1 MVEHRTFNPM
11 VLGSSPNTLIYN
23 FGDIF
28 QLVESMFCKYKV
40 IGSNPIISTYKYKNI
55 MQKKIKKNIKQRY
68 LFKDLEKKRLVL
80 KIILKN
86 LNIKKDLRWKVQQ
99 KWFFFNQNSSITR
112 IKNLCVLTGRTRS
125 IYRLFKISRIQL
137 RKLASE
143 GFLPGVSK
151 YSW

>member
-1 MVEHRTFNPM
+1 
-11 VLGSSPNTLIYN
+11 
-23 FGDIF
+23 
-28 QLVESMFCKYKV
+28 
-40 IGSNPIISTYKYKNI
+40 

-68 LFKDLEKKRLVL
+68 LFKNLEKKRLIL

-86 LNIKKDLRWKVQQ
+86 LNIEKDLRWKIQQ
-99 KWFFFNQNSSITR
+99 KWFFFNNNSSITR
-112 IKNLCVLTGRTRS
+112 IKNLCVLTGRS
-125 IYRLFKISRIQL
+125 KSVHRLFKISRIQL

>member
-1 MVEHRTFNPM
+1 
-11 VLGSSPNTLIYN
+11 
-23 FGDIF
+23 
-28 QLVESMFCKYKV
+28 
-40 IGSNPIISTYKYKNI
+40 

-68 LFKDLEKKRLVL
+68 LFKNLEKKRLIL
-80 KIILKN
+80 KIISKN
-86 LNIKKDLRWKVQQ
+86 LNIQKDLRYKIQQ

-112 IKNLCVLTGRTRS
+112 IKNICILTGRSKS

-137 RKLASE
+137 RKLTSE

>member
-1 MVEHRTFNPM
+1 
-11 VLGSSPNTLIYN
+11 
-23 FGDIF
+23 
-28 QLVESMFCKYKV
+28 
-40 IGSNPIISTYKYKNI
+40 

-68 LFKDLEKKRLVL
+68 LFKDFEKKRLIL
-80 KIILKN
+80 KIIFKN
-86 LNIKKDLRWKVQQ
+86 LNIKKKIRWKLNQ
-99 KWFFFNQNSSITR
+99 KWSFFNQNSSITR
-112 IKNLCVLTGRTRS
+112 IKNICILTGRSKS

>member
-1 MVEHRTFNPM
+1 
-11 VLGSSPNTLIYN
+11 
-23 FGDIF
+23 
-28 QLVESMFCKYKV
+28 
-40 IGSNPIISTYKYKNI
+40 

-68 LFKDLEKKRLVL
+68 LFKDLEKKRLSL
-80 KIILKN
+80 KIISKN
-86 LNIKKDLRWKVQQ
+86 LNFKKNIRYKIQQ

-112 IKNLCVLTGRTRS
+112 IKNICILTGRTRS

-151 YSW
+151 ITW

>member
-1 MVEHRTFNPM
+1 
-11 VLGSSPNTLIYN
+11 
-23 FGDIF
+23 
-28 QLVESMFCKYKV
+28 
-40 IGSNPIISTYKYKNI
+40 

-68 LFKDLEKKRLVL
+68 LFQNFEKKRLIL

-86 LNIKKDLRWKVQQ
+86 LNIKKELRWKLQQ
-99 KWFFFNQNSSITR
+99 KWFFFNQNTSITR
-112 IKNLCVLTGRTRS
+112 IKNLCILTGRSKS

>member
-1 MVEHRTFNPM
+1 
-11 VLGSSPNTLIYN
+11 
-23 FGDIF
+23 
-28 QLVESMFCKYKV
+28 
-40 IGSNPIISTYKYKNI
+40 

-68 LFKDLEKKRLVL
+68 LFKDLEKRRLIL
-80 KIILKN
+80 KIISKN
-86 LNIKKDLRWKVQQ
+86 LNIQQDLRWKLQQ

-112 IKNLCVLTGRTRS
+112 IKNICVLTGRS
-125 IYRLFKISRIQL
+125 KSVYRLFKISRIQL